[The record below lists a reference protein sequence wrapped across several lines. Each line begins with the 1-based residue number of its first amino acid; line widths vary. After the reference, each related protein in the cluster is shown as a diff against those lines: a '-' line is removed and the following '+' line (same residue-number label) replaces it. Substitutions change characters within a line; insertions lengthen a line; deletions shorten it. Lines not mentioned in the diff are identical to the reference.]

1 MTSGRRAANRG
12 YGRLDRATIVA
23 VGLGIARGEGLAA
36 VTMRAIAEEL
46 GNAPMALYRH
56 VADRQALIAGMV
68 DAVMAGIVPPE
79 PSDDPREEIIGLCAA
94 VYRALRRDGWAVLVQ
109 VVDGV
114 ASPVTLPL
122 LERLYAAL
130 RTAGL
135 SDADCHRAVAALRH
149 HTYGVLLG
157 THRDR
162 VDGFASRLVRHADPV
177 RYPAL
182 ASATRAADPHQVE
195 DTFELGLEI
204 LVSGLLA
211 QLGPTRN

>member
-1 MTSGRRAANRG
+1 
-12 YGRLDRATIVA
+12 
-23 VGLGIARGEGLAA
+23 
-36 VTMRAIAEEL
+36 MRAIAEEL

-56 VADRQALIAGMV
+56 VADRQALVAGML
-68 DAVMAGIVPPE
+68 DAVMAEIVPPE
-79 PSDDPREEIIGLCAA
+79 PSDNPREEIIGLCSA

-130 RTAGL
+130 RAAGL

-157 THRDR
+157 THRT
-162 VDGFASRLVRHADPV
+162 GWTAS
-177 RYPAL
+177 PA
-182 ASATRAADPHQVE
+182 
-195 DTFELGLEI
+195 GW
-204 LVSGLLA
+204 SGT
-211 QLGPTRN
+211 PTRTGTRLSPRPPGRRTHIGSRAPSSSGWRSW